1 MGSARERKDVTTPD
15 GAPMTCCYSY
25 PAQAVRPVM
34 VVAKVVVM
42 IRFWASPCRTI
53 ILVNIGSNGEV
64 WSDSE

>member
-1 MGSARERKDVTTPD
+1 
-15 GAPMTCCYSY
+15 MTCCYSY